1 MATKTG
7 IARKLK
13 VGADPRQAFEALA
26 ALNRDL
32 PGARAWGSAE
42 RGFTVALG
50 AGFDFGPLLTF
61 GAPIITAEVG
71 AALSVGTSSNLVVL
85 LDRNAQNQLT
95 LSRLSGYSVIL
106 GGMLEA
112 KGGVGIP
119 EKWTE
124 TSSMMVPDVPTIGL
138 KGRLE
143 EHTLA
148 NPLAPEEPEE
158 EEEEEEEPAEETEP
172 LPNDGDVEDRADAAL
187 QSLQKDDST
196 PEDHPASDGAQGAL
210 DLRQGRSGTADESAD
225 KVLDIHAMGKVE
237 ASVGLRYLIVRE
249 PSPLRLESM
258 AAVDAA
264 MAAFI
269 SDSQKSALKEEV
281 EAFIAEHTMAEKTA
295 GTQGIDSAVQWMSKV
310 AEAKRTDEWARLN
323 ERLLACRSLSKTSL
337 EALRGKV
344 EELYVL
350 QTEPG
355 SLKPLKLCSLPNFGL
370 QIKKWRRDSALFP
383 THDQFVQAQACQA
396 DYAKNFQNNQG
407 VDSNTKET
415 WKKNTR
421 GLLKS
426 TFGELTTSAELAAA
440 LKRTI
445 TAGECSWY
453 DPYPSAPMPGARP
466 LYDQIT
472 ELGEHIDGLKKDGLQ
487 FTGDDSAIK
496 TSIATVTSQV
506 LKDFR
511 GFLKKNGNLVSEPPT
526 PKRFGNRSTADL
538 VAKLQEIGRNNPA
551 LAAGEYAEL
560 LTKLKSSEKDELKN
574 RAVAM
579 LVSAGQADKLPAWP
593 RKPATKDLTTKLT
606 DLAKQKPPKVK
617 SEEVN
622 KLIEELN
629 QLAAETEQAAQ
640 TAADP
645 ASQLTYISLLGFSG
659 GGGASAVAKAKL
671 RFALGVNEL
680 GVHAKAG
687 AQMEGRAE
695 AINVRTQGYTDDK
708 NDQKTVRTQDVKIR
722 RWAFT
727 AEAAAEAKAGNKTVG
742 EASTGIK
749 ESGRIRWSGA
759 TGYWTFPPTSQ
770 DTVELKMGSGVCF
783 GRSAGRERFSSKME
797 DLRKANPGPKPGNAP
812 TPYVTRLAQALRV
825 NEKLLTR
832 CLLQLFPTTDDESTL
847 ADQDV
852 LYFESRWSVSG
863 NGQFKLRGPGSP
875 SLVQKLRE
883 KLGVK
888 TPLPPPPTEINDL
901 RKALVP
907 AFSRNKKNF
916 RLQSIAI
923 RVKLGDE
930 PEEKE
935 KTLFQFAHEYIVV
948 ATAAVTSREATRTA
962 AMPDALVW
970 WSNPKFRRIETGDS
984 PAAKEKL
991 YQQAVPPL
999 FLLDV

>member
-172 LPNDGDVEDRADAAL
+172 LPNDGDVEDSADAAL

-269 SDSQKSALKEEV
+269 SDSQKAALKEEV
-281 EAFIAEHTMAEKTA
+281 EEFIAEHTMAATTA
-295 GTQGIDSAVQWMSKV
+295 GTQGIDSAVQWMSKI
-310 AEAKRTDEWARLN
+310 AQEKRTPDWTPLN
-323 ERLLACRSLSKTSL
+323 ARLLACQSLSIPTL
-337 EALRGKV
+337 GALRDKV
-344 EELYVL
+344 KKLYVL
-350 QTEPG
+350 QTNPAPLQL
-355 SLKPLKLCSLPNFGL
+355 SALKDFGL

-396 DYAKNFQNNQG
+396 DYAKNFQNNQW

-472 ELGEHIDGLKKDGLQ
+472 ELGEHIDGLKK
-487 FTGDDSAIK
+487 S
-496 TSIATVTSQV
+496 
-506 LKDFR
+506 
-511 GFLKKNGNLVSEPPT
+511 
-526 PKRFGNRSTADL
+526 
-538 VAKLQEIGRNNPA
+538 
-551 LAAGEYAEL
+551 
-560 LTKLKSSEKDELKN
+560 
-574 RAVAM
+574 
-579 LVSAGQADKLPAWP
+579 
-593 RKPATKDLTTKLT
+593 PATTAPSKR
-606 DLAKQKPPKVK
+606 
-617 SEEVN
+617 
-622 KLIEELN
+622 
-629 QLAAETEQAAQ
+629 QL
-640 TAADP
+640 
-645 ASQLTYISLLGFSG
+645 
-659 GGGASAVAKAKL
+659 
-671 RFALGVNEL
+671 
-680 GVHAKAG
+680 
-687 AQMEGRAE
+687 
-695 AINVRTQGYTDDK
+695 
-708 NDQKTVRTQDVKIR
+708 
-722 RWAFT
+722 
-727 AEAAAEAKAGNKTVG
+727 
-742 EASTGIK
+742 
-749 ESGRIRWSGA
+749 
-759 TGYWTFPPTSQ
+759 
-770 DTVELKMGSGVCF
+770 
-783 GRSAGRERFSSKME
+783 
-797 DLRKANPGPKPGNAP
+797 
-812 TPYVTRLAQALRV
+812 
-825 NEKLLTR
+825 
-832 CLLQLFPTTDDESTL
+832 
-847 ADQDV
+847 
-852 LYFESRWSVSG
+852 
-863 NGQFKLRGPGSP
+863 
-875 SLVQKLRE
+875 
-883 KLGVK
+883 
-888 TPLPPPPTEINDL
+888 PL
-901 RKALVP
+901 
-907 AFSRNKKNF
+907 
-916 RLQSIAI
+916 
-923 RVKLGDE
+923 
-930 PEEKE
+930 
-935 KTLFQFAHEYIVV
+935 
-948 ATAAVTSREATRTA
+948 
-962 AMPDALVW
+962 
-970 WSNPKFRRIETGDS
+970 
-984 PAAKEKL
+984 
-991 YQQAVPPL
+991 
-999 FLLDV
+999 